1 MDLKSDFHI
10 DSLSVAAELIGPNH
24 DSAAFIFGFM
34 SLLDKLTCGIVVIGI
49 QGVTHIVFR
58 GLGKYQTC
66 PGTKKSSNII
76 FNHPLQ
82 SQVSGASV
90 VEDCEGCLLGH
101 EGCFPFYSKVLF
113 FVCGSAA
120 LIGALSMFTLVPF
133 EIGRRSFKKRGLP
146 EHFTGEETKYGAM

>member
-1 MDLKSDFHI
+1 MESDIHI

-24 DSAAFIFGFM
+24 DSAAFIYGFM

-49 QGVTHIVFR
+49 QGVRHKF
-58 GLGKYQTC
+58 QTC
-66 PGTKKSSNII
+66 PGKKKPSNII

-120 LIGALSMFTLVPF
+120 LIGALTMFTLVPF

>member
-1 MDLKSDFHI
+1 MRPFTVLLIDHFLQILTWDTLLCGTLYPNSLENTDGHIKSKLKMDLKSDFHI

-66 PGTKKSSNII
+66 PGTKK
-76 FNHPLQ
+76 NHQ
-82 SQVSGASV
+82 TS
-90 VEDCEGCLLGH
+90 
-101 EGCFPFYSKVLF
+101 
-113 FVCGSAA
+113 
-120 LIGALSMFTLVPF
+120 
-133 EIGRRSFKKRGLP
+133 
-146 EHFTGEETKYGAM
+146 